1 MDSVTAENIGK
12 KARAL
17 KHCDKLLAKIDKNG
31 SAKVLLN
38 CTGVEFIVHKG
49 DAIYLS
55 IQKTKYALVCDIKSY
70 EITVKAKNAA
80 KTPIHRTAPAPIGAA
95 KDEDIS
101 MRKDEVSLSPDELRR
116 LKRKEYNHR
125 YYEKM
130 RTKKMSPE
138 T

>member
-17 KHCDKLLAKIDKNG
+17 KHCEKLLAKIDKTG

-55 IQKTKYALVCDIKSY
+55 IQKTKYALLCDIQSY
-70 EITVKAKNAA
+70 EITVRAKNSDEQ
-80 KTPIHRTAPAPIGAA
+80 PIRRTAPAPVGAA
-95 KDEDIS
+95 EPTPEELLEAKRAKQREYQK
-101 MRKDEVSLSPDELRR
+101 RYLAKKKLSEQ
-116 LKRKEYNHR
+116 K
-125 YYEKM
+125 
-130 RTKKMSPE
+130 
-138 T
+138 

>member
-55 IQKTKYALVCDIKSY
+55 IQKTKYALLCDIQSY
-70 EITVKAKNAA
+70 EITMRANTADKQ
-80 KTPIHRTAPAPIGAA
+80 PIRRTAPAPIGAA
-95 KDEDIS
+95 E
-101 MRKDEVSLSPDELRR
+101 LSDAEILEMKREKHREYQRR
-116 LKRKEYNHR
+116 YLA
-125 YYEKM
+125 
-130 RTKKMSPE
+130 KKKTQALDPTTE
-138 T
+138 

>member
-55 IQKTKYALVCDIKSY
+55 IQKTKYALLCDIQSY
-70 EITVKAKNAA
+70 EITVKAKTAD
-80 KTPIHRTAPAPIGAA
+80 KQPVRRIAPAPVGAA
-95 KDEDIS
+95 ELSDEEILEIK
-101 MRKDEVSLSPDELRR
+101 REKHREYQRR
-116 LKRKEYNHR
+116 YLA
-125 YYEKM
+125 
-130 RTKKMSPE
+130 KKKAQALNSTTE
-138 T
+138 